1 MYLAKL
7 KYNFAKLQNDGPTR
21 YMYSKTKSCLD
32 ADEYI
37 DHILYR
43 FVKRAN
49 VVEGASISIETQRN
63 ICYANDTWHRNGVDK
78 VGILCVDR
86 KNINGGVHLL
96 KRNTPK
102 IRKYKTLLEPG
113 NMLIFDDNIFLHQ
126 ITPLFPDIPE
136 LDAWQ
141 DLIIVSCIEKPV

>member
-7 KYNFAKLQNDGPTR
+7 QHNFAKLQNDGPTG
-21 YMYSKTKSCLD
+21 YIYSKAKMHLD
-32 ADEYI
+32 ADEHL
-37 DHILYR
+37 DQILYM
-43 FVKRAN
+43 FVKRTN
-49 VVEGASISIETQRN
+49 VAEGASISLQTQRN

-86 KNINGGVHLL
+86 KNINGGIHLL
-96 KRNTPK
+96 KRTTKK
-102 IRKYKTLLEPG
+102 IRKYKAILEPG
-113 NMLIFDDNIFLHQ
+113 NLLIFDDNIFLHQ